1 MQAIAQEIVGMTVNR
16 RELITGAS
24 ALVVGATAVRSA
36 SAADAT
42 TKSATRPDPAHADRC
57 FSDDYQTAR
66 LRFLQAATA
75 AGARLEHHQLP
86 GHKGPDGKD
95 LFMDAAWIGPA
106 DADVVVVSVCGTH
119 GAEAFAGSAAQIDWL
134 LTQAP
139 QRNLPKG
146 VATLLVHSVNPYG
159 FAHLMRTNENGVNIN
174 RNSVDFSKPVPQSP
188 LFEVIH
194 QSFPT
199 RMGCDEDLIAE
210 FDAAYFAA
218 EKKFGQWEVS
228 DALGRGQYT
237 HVDAFEYGGKR
248 SEWSSQTLF
257 AILRK
262 NCARARHVAYIDWHT
277 LINIGDGRQV
287 FLCFNQTRDALFNR
301 VGSWWGMEAIDREA
315 VNKQWSAGTSNRR
328 PSRSG
333 ILMWGV
339 QHALAPQ
346 ADVAGAVIELC
357 ADPDKLLFTT
367 ERSQRLWVYMRW
379 LRSTRDLTT
388 PTGRFIAG
396 CLREMYCPTR
406 RSFRESMLTATRDT
420 YRRTFDGAD
429 RWARENIPAQ
439 PGKLVHYSAF
449 T

>member
-1 MQAIAQEIVGMTVNR
+1 MNR
-16 RELITGAS
+16 RELIAGAS
-24 ALVVGATAVRSA
+24 ALVAGA
-36 SAADAT
+36 SAIGSAAAASSDSARSGAGPDA
-42 TKSATRPDPAHADRC
+42 AHVSRC
-57 FSDDYQTAR
+57 FSDDYQMAR
-66 LRFLQAATA
+66 RRFLEAATA
-75 AGARLEHHQLP
+75 AGARLEHHQLS

-106 DADVVVVSVCGTH
+106 DADVVLVSVCGTH
-119 GAEAFAGSAAQIDWL
+119 GAEGFAGSAAQIDWL
-134 LTQAP
+134 LTHAP
-139 QRNLPKG
+139 RPSLPAR
-146 VATLLVHSVNPYG
+146 VAALLVHAVNPYG
-159 FAHLMRTNENGVNIN
+159 FAHLMRTNENGVNLN

-188 LFEVIH
+188 LFEDIYKT
-194 QSFPT
+194 FPT

-218 EKKFGQWEVS
+218 EKRFGQWEVS

-237 HVDAFEYGGKR
+237 HRDAPEFGGKR

-257 AILRK
+257 AVLRK

-287 FLCFNQTRDALFNR
+287 ILCFNQTRDALFNR

-315 VNKQWSAGTSNRR
+315 VNKQWSSGTSNRR

-346 ADVAGAVIELC
+346 TDVAGAVIEFC
-357 ADPDKLLFTT
+357 TDSDKLLFTT

-379 LRSTRDLTT
+379 LSHTRDLTT
-388 PTGRFIAG
+388 PTGRFISG

-406 RSFRESMLTATRDT
+406 NSFREAMLTTARET
-420 YRRTFDGAD
+420 YRRALEGAD
-429 RWARENIPAQ
+429 RWAQENIPAQ

-449 T
+449 A